1 MEIYLIN
8 TLFEEEVQWV
18 SNGQNASTETNH
30 VTLYKL
36 NILSFKRGS
45 VCHRVGEYKN
55 SSFLKLSIKF
65 LEWFPAACTSTCTL
79 KIKPH

>member
-1 MEIYLIN
+1 MSELVLAKTQALGPAVLFYIN
-8 TLFEEEVQWV
+8 YRISIFFTL
-18 SNGQNASTETNH
+18 
-30 VTLYKL
+30 
-36 NILSFKRGS
+36 KRDG

-79 KIKPH
+79 KIKAH